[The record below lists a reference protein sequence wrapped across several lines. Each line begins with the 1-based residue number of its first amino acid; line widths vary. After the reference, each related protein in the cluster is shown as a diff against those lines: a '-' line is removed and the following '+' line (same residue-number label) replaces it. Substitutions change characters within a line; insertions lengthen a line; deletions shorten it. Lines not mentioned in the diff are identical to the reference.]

1 MAEVN
6 LDYHRDDQKK
16 NQLIKQE
23 MRKLKEQDLQELQTQ
38 QKRVKHMKKVNLA
51 SKKIHLDEIKNS
63 ETSMR
68 HQFMQRVQDQN

>member
-23 MRKLKEQDLQELQTQ
+23 MRKLKEQDLQELQMQ

-68 HQFMQRVQDQN
+68 HQFMQRVQ

>member
-23 MRKLKEQDLQELQTQ
+23 MRKLKEQDLQELQMQ